1 VGPSPEAITICA
13 TAATAMITNKT
24 MIMMKVGRRTTG
36 G

>member
-1 VGPSPEAITICA
+1 MICA
-13 TAATAMITNKT
+13 TAATAMITNRT